1 MSETFVLIGAYEREA
16 DAEADLEAVRELHR
30 DGLVGTYDA
39 AVVRR
44 DEDHRVHVRR
54 HEKPTQHGA
63 WTGLAAGALL
73 GVLWPPSLVGTA
85 LAGGAFGA
93 LVGHI
98 WRGLPRHALKELGE
112 TLDAGQ
118 AALFV
123 VGESTVEEAVR
134 DAVRRADK
142 LVAKQMK
149 ADAKELRRALDDAER
164 EETTA
169 AASP

>member
-1 MSETFVLIGAYEREA
+1 MSETFVLIGAYDREV
-16 DAEADLEAVRELHR
+16 DAEADLEAVRELHA

-44 DEDHRVHVRR
+44 DENGGVHVRR

-63 WTGLAAGALL
+63 WTGLAAGAVL
-73 GVLWPPSLVGTA
+73 GVLWPPSLIGTA

-93 LVGHI
+93 LIGHV
-98 WRGLPRHALKELGE
+98 WRGLPRHELKELGE

-134 DAVRRADK
+134 AAVRRSDK

-149 ADAKELRRALDDAER
+149 ADAKALKEALDTAEK
-164 EETTA
+164 EEA
-169 AASP
+169 AAH

>member
-1 MSETFVLIGAYEREA
+1 MSETFVLIGAYDREA

-39 AVVRR
+39 AVVHR
-44 DEDHRVHVRR
+44 DENHHVHVRR

-63 WTGLAAGALL
+63 WTGLAAGAVL
-73 GVLWPPSLVGTA
+73 GVLWPPSLIGTA

-93 LVGHI
+93 LVGHV

-112 TLDAGQ
+112 TLDEGQ

-134 DAVRRADK
+134 AAVKRADK
-142 LVAKQMK
+142 LVS
-149 ADAKELRRALDDAER
+149 KELKAESKELEKAIR
-164 EETTA
+164 EAEKEQA
-169 AASP
+169 AAA